1 MKKVL
6 VALFFIGS
14 IAHVGQGAVPPS
26 LNPGFWCP
34 GQITLAD
41 QRVVAGEINYD
52 LKYNAI
58 QVRHNGVVRTY
69 TAEKIAH
76 FTLFD
81 LVKHR
86 ERHYVAIDHQLDE
99 GYQRK
104 TFFEVLT
111 EGDVTILRKSKY
123 VRKPR
128 VTEDQR
134 APHIYLNA
142 VCRHDYYAYNQ
153 GDFFEIDDFKGQ
165 ILPRMTDY
173 EGLVQDYIKRCKLK
187 LRKINE
193 QMRVVHL
200 YNQLCSQQANE
211 GAVTE
216 ILNSR

>member
-14 IAHVGQGAVPPS
+14 FIHSGQCAPPNS
-26 LNPGFWCP
+26 LSSGFWCP
-34 GQITLAD
+34 GQVTLAD
-41 QRVVAGEINYD
+41 RQVVSGEINYD

-86 ERHYVAIDHQLDE
+86 ERRYVAIDHQLDE

-111 EGDVTILRKSKY
+111 EGDLTILRKSRY

-128 VTEDQR
+128 VTEDKR

-153 GDFFEIDDFKGQ
+153 GEFFEIDDFKGQ

-173 EGLVQDYIKRCKLK
+173 EDLVQNYIKRCKLK

-200 YNQLCSQQANE
+200 YNQLCGQRANE

-216 ILNSR
+216 MLNGR

>member
-6 VALFFIGS
+6 VALLFISG
-14 IAHVGQGAVPPS
+14 IAHLGHCAASPY
-26 LNPGFWCP
+26 LNQGFWCP
-34 GQITLAD
+34 GQVTLAN
-41 QRVVAGEINYD
+41 QRVVEGEINYD

-58 QVRHNGVVRTY
+58 QVRHDGVVRTY

-76 FTLFD
+76 FTMFD
-81 LVKHR
+81 QVKHR

-153 GDFFEIDDFKGQ
+153 GEFFEIDDFKEQ
-165 ILPRMTDY
+165 VLPLMTSY
-173 EGLVQDYIKRCKLK
+173 EDLVQDYIKRCKLK

-216 ILNSR
+216 MLK

>member
-6 VALFFIGS
+6 VALFFISG
-14 IAHVGQGAVPPS
+14 ITHLGQCAPPS
-26 LNPGFWCP
+26 YLNYGFWCP
-34 GQITLAD
+34 GQVTLAN
-41 QRVVAGEINYD
+41 QRVIEGEINYD

-58 QVRHNGVVRTY
+58 QVRENGTVRTY
-69 TAEKIAH
+69 TAEKIDH
-76 FTLFD
+76 FKIFD
-81 LVKHR
+81 QIKHR
-86 ERHYVAIDHQLDE
+86 ERSYVAIDHQLAE

-128 VTEDQR
+128 ITEDQR

-153 GDFFEIDDFKGQ
+153 GEFFEIDDFKNQ
-165 ILPRMTDY
+165 ILPLMSGHQDLI
-173 EGLVQDYIKRCKLK
+173 GDYIKRCKLK

-200 YNQLCSQQANE
+200 YNQLCNQQTNK

-216 ILNSR
+216 MLK

>member
-6 VALFFIGS
+6 VVWLFISG
-14 IAHVGQGAVPPS
+14 IVRTGQCAPPPS
-26 LNPGFWCP
+26 LSQGFWCP
-34 GQITLAD
+34 GQVILEN
-41 QRVVAGEINYD
+41 QQVVFGEINYD

-58 QVRHNGVVRTY
+58 QVRNNGVVRTY

-86 ERHYVAIDHQLDE
+86 ERRYVAIDHQLEE

-153 GDFFEIDDFKGQ
+153 GDFFEIEDFEEQ

-173 EGLVQDYIKRCKLK
+173 EDLVQDYIKRCKLK

-200 YNQLCSQQANE
+200 YNQLCGQRANE
-211 GAVTE
+211 GALTE
-216 ILNSR
+216 VLE

>member
-6 VALFFIGS
+6 VVLFFISG
-14 IAHVGQGAVPPS
+14 IVHTGQCALPPPLS
-26 LNPGFWCP
+26 QGFWCS
-34 GQITLAD
+34 GQVTLVD
-41 QRVVAGEINYD
+41 QQVVTGEINYD

-58 QVRHNGVVRTY
+58 QVRNNGVMRTY

-86 ERHYVAIDHQLDE
+86 ERHYVAIDQQLDE

-111 EGDVTILRKSKY
+111 EGDLTILRKSKY

-142 VCRHDYYAYNQ
+142 VCRHKYYAYNQ
-153 GDFFEIDDFKGQ
+153 GDFFEIDDFKAQ
-165 ILPRMTDY
+165 VLPRMTGY
-173 EGLVQDYIKRCKLK
+173 EDLVQKYIRQCKLK

-200 YNQLCSQQANE
+200 YNQLCSQQASE

-216 ILNSR
+216 MLE

>member
-6 VALFFIGS
+6 VVLFFISS
-14 IAHVGQGAVPPS
+14 IAHAGQGAAPPYP
-26 LNPGFWCP
+26 NQGFWCP
-34 GQITLAD
+34 GQVTLVN

-58 QVRHNGVVRTY
+58 QVRHDGVVRTY

-86 ERHYVAIDHQLDE
+86 ERRYVAIDHQLDE

-111 EGDVTILRKSKY
+111 EGDLTILRKSKY

-128 VTEDQR
+128 VTEDKR

-153 GDFFEIDDFKGQ
+153 GDFFEIDDFKEQ
-165 ILPRMTDY
+165 VLPLMNSY
-173 EGLVQDYIKRCKLK
+173 EDLVQDYIKRCKLK

-216 ILNSR
+216 VLE

>member
-6 VALFFIGS
+6 VALFFISS
-14 IAHVGQGAVPPS
+14 IAHASQGAPPPYP
-26 LNPGFWCP
+26 NQGFWCP
-34 GQITLAD
+34 GQVTLVS

-58 QVRHNGVVRTY
+58 QVRHDGVVRTY

-86 ERHYVAIDHQLDE
+86 ERRYVAIDHQLDE

-111 EGDVTILRKSKY
+111 EGDLTILRKSRY

-128 VTEDQR
+128 VTEDKR

-153 GDFFEIDDFKGQ
+153 GDFFEIDDFKEQ
-165 ILPRMTDY
+165 VLPLMNSY
-173 EGLVQDYIKRCKLK
+173 EDLVQDYIKRCKLK

-216 ILNSR
+216 MLK

>member
-6 VALFFIGS
+6 VALFFISG
-14 IAHVGQGAVPPS
+14 IAHTGQAAAPPYLS
-26 LNPGFWCP
+26 QGFWCP
-34 GQITLAD
+34 GQVTLTD

-58 QVRHNGVVRTY
+58 QVRHNDVVRTY

-76 FTLFD
+76 FEFFD
-81 LVKHR
+81 QVKHR
-86 ERHYVAIDHQLDE
+86 ERHYVAIDQQLDE

-111 EGDVTILRKSKY
+111 EGDLTILRKSKY

-128 VTEDQR
+128 VTEDPR

-142 VCRHDYYAYNQ
+142 VCRHDYYVYNQ
-153 GDFFEIDDFKGQ
+153 GEFFEINDFKEQ
-165 ILPRMTDY
+165 VLPLMSGY
-173 EGLVQDYIKRCKLK
+173 EELVQQYIKRCKLK

-200 YNQLCSQQANE
+200 YNQLCSQQANQ

-216 ILNSR
+216 VLE

>member
-6 VALFFIGS
+6 LALLLIGTT
-14 IAHVGQGAVPPS
+14 HLTRGATLPHLNQS
-26 LNPGFWCP
+26 LWYP
-34 GQITLAD
+34 GQVTLAD
-41 QRVVAGEINYD
+41 QNVVVGEINYD

-58 QVRHNGVVRTY
+58 QVRRHGVVRTY

-81 LVKHR
+81 QAKHR
-86 ERHYVAIDHQLDE
+86 ERHYVAIDHQLTE

-111 EGDVTILRKSKY
+111 EGDLTILRKSKY
-123 VRKPR
+123 IRRPR

-142 VCRHDYYAYNQ
+142 VCRHAYYAYNQ
-153 GDFFEIDDFKGQ
+153 GEFFEIDDFTEQ
-165 ILPRMTDY
+165 VLPLMTDY
-173 EGLVQDYIKRCKLK
+173 EDLVQDYIRQCKLK
-187 LRKINE
+187 LRKISE

-200 YNQLCSQQANE
+200 YNQLRSQQANK

-216 ILNSR
+216 ALK

>member
-6 VALFFIGS
+6 VALFFVCS
-14 IAHVGQGAVPPS
+14 IAQTSQCAAPPY
-26 LNPGFWCP
+26 LNQGFWCP
-34 GQITLAD
+34 GQVTLAD
-41 QRVVAGEINYD
+41 QRVVGGEINYD

-76 FTLFD
+76 FEMFD
-81 LVKHR
+81 QVKHR
-86 ERHYVAIDHQLDE
+86 ERRYVAIDHRLAE

-111 EGDVTILRKSKY
+111 EGDLTILRKSKY

-153 GDFFEIDDFKGQ
+153 GEFFEIKDFKEQ
-165 ILPRMTDY
+165 VLPLMTSY
-173 EGLVQDYIKRCKLK
+173 EDLVQDYIQRCKLK

-216 ILNSR
+216 VLE

>member
-6 VALFFIGS
+6 VALFFISS
-14 IAHVGQGAVPPS
+14 IAHAGQGAAPPHP
-26 LNPGFWCP
+26 NQGFWCP
-34 GQITLAD
+34 GQVTLVN
-41 QRVVAGEINYD
+41 QRMVAGEINYD

-58 QVRHNGVVRTY
+58 QVRHDGVVRTY

-86 ERHYVAIDHQLDE
+86 ERRYVAIDHQLDE

-111 EGDVTILRKSKY
+111 EGDLTILRKSRY

-128 VTEDQR
+128 VTEDKR

-153 GDFFEIDDFKGQ
+153 GDFFEIDDFKEQ
-165 ILPRMTDY
+165 VLPLMNSY
-173 EGLVQDYIKRCKLK
+173 EDLVQDYIKRCKLK

-216 ILNSR
+216 VLE